1 MTSSAY
7 RTSQFESQIN
17 KRILTRQNKHSLA
30 RVYEVDALGDHR
42 WQSLVERH
50 PQASIF
56 HHVGWLH
63 ALHRT
68 YGYEPVVFTSC
79 PPNSDLEMGLLCC
92 RIQSWVTG
100 NRIVSLPFSDH
111 CAPLGA
117 PDERFDSLLCHLHT
131 ARADEGWKYV
141 ELRPVSRNFEKTV
154 ERIGFRPVVRYV
166 LHRVDLEPTV
176 EEIFKQ
182 LDKNS
187 VQRRVRH
194 AEKAGVVE
202 VCGGSEGLLR
212 DFYRLLVRTRA
223 RHSLPPQPFAWFG
236 NLLSCVGEAV
246 DLRLAY
252 MKNVPVAAILVLHFK
267 GTSYYK
273 YGCSDERFH
282 KIGAMPFL
290 LWRAIVK
297 AKSIGSKTLDLGRTE
312 EDNHGLIA
320 FKNHWTSKSESLTYW
335 TLPSNQSVNSRRV
348 WTQTTVKRFCTLVP
362 DCLLQA
368 VGTLIYRHA
377 G

>member
-1 MTSSAY
+1 MENRADGTLKASDSVGFDFATANCELMFPDGRKLTIRSPERRPWQESRCQSSVL
-7 RTSQFESQIN
+7 RSEN
-17 KRILTRQNKHSLA
+17 KYPFV
-30 RVYEVDALGDHR
+30 RVYEVDPLGDRR

-68 YGYEPVVFTSC
+68 YGYEPVVFTAC

-187 VQRRVRH
+187 
-194 AEKAGVVE
+194 
-202 VCGGSEGLLR
+202 
-212 DFYRLLVRTRA
+212 
-223 RHSLPPQPFAWFG
+223 
-236 NLLSCVGEAV
+236 
-246 DLRLAY
+246 
-252 MKNVPVAAILVLHFK
+252 
-267 GTSYYK
+267 
-273 YGCSDERFH
+273 
-282 KIGAMPFL
+282 
-290 LWRAIVK
+290 
-297 AKSIGSKTLDLGRTE
+297 
-312 EDNHGLIA
+312 
-320 FKNHWTSKSESLTYW
+320 
-335 TLPSNQSVNSRRV
+335 
-348 WTQTTVKRFCTLVP
+348 
-362 DCLLQA
+362 
-368 VGTLIYRHA
+368 
-377 G
+377 